1 MMHFEDHTSIQKN
14 SEHIYRGRSQLRVR
28 KSKMAAKNQDGGQKF
43 SILQTKK
50 FSMVLKN
57 HHAKYGACCHSVTG
71 HSTTAYTI
79 NNLWIK
85 EK

>member
-1 MMHFEDHTSIQKN
+1 MEGSW
-14 SEHIYRGRSQLRVR
+14 LRVR

-71 HSTTAYTI
+71 QAFLIPYRLHYEPSQVR
-79 NNLWIK
+79 
-85 EK
+85 EEMEVSEF

>member
-1 MMHFEDHTSIQKN
+1 
-14 SEHIYRGRSQLRVR
+14 
-28 KSKMAAKNQDGGQKF
+28 MAAKNQDGGQKF

-71 HSTTAYTI
+71 HSTTAYTKNHDI
-79 NNLWIK
+79 PGKFIYFANLLFFIAFSSRYSCDGLDR
-85 EK
+85 